1 VGTHAWQPHG
11 YRRPRGRRKT
21 AGVRAGTVRD
31 ILTHLAKGASTFS
44 CGRGV
49 SYCNEKPACKL

>member
-1 VGTHAWQPHG
+1 MATTRLPAATWQTQNS
-11 YRRPRGRRKT
+11 R
-21 AGVRAGTVRD
+21 VRAGTVRD

>member
-1 VGTHAWQPHG
+1 
-11 YRRPRGRRKT
+11 
-21 AGVRAGTVRD
+21 VRAGTVRD